1 MSQITETQY
10 HQLVDDILLEIEQFL
25 ETIEEDFDI
34 DYENF
39 GGKLDIEFA
48 DGSKIIINK
57 QEPLLQLWVA
67 TKFNGHHFNYQNGVW
82 IDERFGDEF
91 WHFMNLA
98 ASKQANGTIKFRDC

>member
-10 HQLVDDILLEIEQFL
+10 HQLVDDILLEIEQKL
-25 ETIEEDFDI
+25 EEIEEQIDI
-34 DYENF
+34 DYENM

-48 DGSKIIINK
+48 DRSKIIINK

-67 TKFNGHHFNYQNGVW
+67 TKFNGYHFNYQDGVW

-91 WHFMNLA
+91 WHFINEA
-98 ASKQANGTIKFRDC
+98 VSKQAGADVKFK

>member
-1 MSQITETQY
+1 MSELTETQY
-10 HQLVDDILLEIEQFL
+10 HHLVDDILLEIEQTL
-25 ETIEEDFDI
+25 EQIEEQIDI
-34 DYENF
+34 DYENA

-67 TKFNGHHFNYQNGVW
+67 TKFNGYHFNYQDGKW

-91 WHFMNLA
+91 WHFMNDA
-98 ASKQANGTIKFRDC
+98 VSKQAGEEVIFRR

>member
-1 MSQITETQY
+1 MSQLTETQY
-10 HQLVDDILLEIEQFL
+10 HQLVDDILLQIEQKLEEIEDDL
-25 ETIEEDFDI
+25 DI

-48 DGSKIIINK
+48 DRSKIILNT

-67 TKFNGHHFNYQNGVW
+67 TKYNGYHFNYQDGQW

-91 WHFMNLA
+91 WHFIEEA
-98 ASKQANGTIKFRDC
+98 VSKQAGTKVTFNR

>member
-1 MSQITETQY
+1 MSQLTETQY
-10 HQLVDDILLEIEQFL
+10 HQLVDDILLQIEQTL
-25 ETIEEDFDI
+25 EQIEDEIDI

-67 TKFNGHHFNYQNGVW
+67 TKFNGYHFNYENGTW

-91 WHFMNLA
+91 WHFMNEA
-98 ASKQANGTIKFRDC
+98 ATKQAGQTIKFK

>member
-1 MSQITETQY
+1 MKVTSELTETQF
-10 HQLVDDILLEIEQFL
+10 HQLVDGILIQIEEKL
-25 ETIEEDFDI
+25 ETLEEDLDL
-34 DYENF
+34 DYENS

-67 TKFNGHHFNYQNGVW
+67 TKFNGHHFNYVDGKW

-91 WHFMNLA
+91 WHFMQDA
-98 ASKQANGTIKFRDC
+98 ASKQAGTQIEF

>member
-1 MSQITETQY
+1 MSQLTETQY
-10 HQLVDDILLEIEQFL
+10 HQLVDDILLQIEQKLEEIEDDL
-25 ETIEEDFDI
+25 DI

-48 DGSKIIINK
+48 DRSKIILNK

-67 TKFNGHHFNYQNGVW
+67 TKFNGYHFSYQDGKW

-91 WHFMNLA
+91 WHFIEEA
-98 ASKQANGTIKFRDC
+98 VAKQAGTKVTFKS